1 MTLVRKPLS
10 EERKALERLVYRAV
24 VCVVAAAAVLLLL
37 PVAWD
42 KLSPFIVCVPVAAML
57 QPVIRFLEEKCR
69 FRRMPAVLLPVLVVV
84 AVACAVIYWFASFGL
99 EQMSGLVASAP
110 GLISD
115 TVNVIRTA
123 FNTLFANADSL
134 PMQTIDWLRSALD
147 DALKWLST
155 NAMALVGQITVFAGK
170 TAAGL
175 PYAFVYLNFL
185 LIGLYFVTKEYDSIR
200 AKLPGGRAHDPN
212 TNASR
217 LTKAAVLGSLGY
229 IRVQATYGL
238 VSLVVGM
245 IYLQAFGYPYAWLIA
260 CVAAFLE
267 FLPLFGN
274 GTLYIPWS
282 IVAYVLGMNRVGTQ
296 ILMLYLLLITFRRIT
311 EPRVMSAN
319 IGVSPLLSL
328 IGMFV
333 GMRFGGLIGLMGGP
347 VVMTVLVTVV
357 QGHYLD
363 GVNRDIHTIWAFLR
377 KRWDYPIGAP
387 KPVQTSEPASKPMQ
401 TSAPAPKHVNRP
413 DGKVRHK
420 AKG

>member
-1 MTLVRKPLS
+1 MTMLRKPLS

-24 VCVVAAAAVLLLL
+24 VCLVAASALMLLV

-42 KLSPFIVCVPVAAML
+42 KLSPFIICIPVAAML
-57 QPVIRFLEEKCR
+57 QPIIRFLEQKCR
-69 FRRMPAVLLPVLVVV
+69 FRRMPAVLLPVLLVV
-84 AVACAVIYWFASFGL
+84 ALACAVIYWFASFGL
-99 EQMSGLVASAP
+99 EQMSNLVASAP
-110 GLISD
+110 SLISD
-115 TVNVIRTA
+115 TVSVIRTA
-123 FNTLFANADSL
+123 FNTLIANADSL
-134 PMQTIDWLRSALD
+134 PVQTIDWLRSALD

-282 IVAYVLGMNRVGTQ
+282 IVAYVLGMNQVGTQ

-347 VVMTVLVTVV
+347 VVMTVLVTMV

-377 KRWDYPIGAP
+377 KRWDYSSAAP
-387 KPVQTSEPASKPMQ
+387 QPVQTSEPAAKPVAEPM
-401 TSAPAPKHVNRP
+401 KRP
-413 DGKVRHK
+413 DGKFRQK

>member
-1 MTLVRKPLS
+1 
-10 EERKALERLVYRAV
+10 
-24 VCVVAAAAVLLLL
+24 
-37 PVAWD
+37 
-42 KLSPFIVCVPVAAML
+42 
-57 QPVIRFLEEKCR
+57 
-69 FRRMPAVLLPVLVVV
+69 MPAVLLPVLLVV
-84 AVACAVIYWFASFGL
+84 ALACALIYWFASFGL
-99 EQMSGLVASAP
+99 EQISSLVSTAP
-110 GLISD
+110 ALISD
-115 TVNVIRTA
+115 TVSFIRTA
-123 FNTLFANADSL
+123 FNSLIANADSL
-134 PMQTIDWLRSALD
+134 PVQTIDWLRSALD

-200 AKLPGGRAHDPN
+200 ARLPGGRAHDPN

-274 GTLYIPWS
+274 GTLYIPWA
-282 IVAYVLGMNRVGTQ
+282 IVAYVLGMNSVGTQ
-296 ILMLYLLLITFRRIT
+296 ILALYLLLITFRRIT

-347 VVMTVLVTVV
+347 VVMTVLVTMA

-363 GVNRDIHTIWAFLR
+363 GVRRDIRTIWTFLR
-377 KRWDYPIGAP
+377 KRWDYPTTPSKPTPPVEPAP
-387 KPVQTSEPASKPMQ
+387 KPAKNSEAK
-401 TSAPAPKHVNRP
+401 
-413 DGKVRHK
+413 GKQK